1 MRMLADTYAD
11 GSEEED
17 EAAAAAKEEQE
28 RKKAWFE
35 DWDDFVPY
43 QKVLQPYDVAYA
55 DVCGV

>member
-28 RKKAWFE
+28 RKKAWFQ

-43 QKVLQPYDVAYA
+43 QKVL
-55 DVCGV
+55 

>member
-28 RKKAWFE
+28 RNKAWFQ

-43 QKVLQPYDVAYA
+43 QKVL
-55 DVCGV
+55 